1 MKASKILFT
10 VIISFLIVSSTYAQ
24 QSYTFS
30 SGLDAAKS
38 SGKKVFLYIYSESDT
53 WSKKTETDV
62 LGSDGVKKALGAFTI
77 IKLNADSPDKF
88 TYNKKEYTSS
98 DLAKQFG
105 GTGYPTFVFM
115 NSDGS
120 VISFKYNGDNTSNIS
135 GFLGADDFVDM
146 LNFFSQDKYKSSD
159 LSTIFSN

>member
-1 MKASKILFT
+1 MRSSKILFT
-10 VIISFLIVSSTYAQ
+10 AIISFLIISSTYAQ
-24 QSYTFS
+24 QSYSFN

-38 SGKKVFLYIYSESDT
+38 SGKKIFLYIYSESDS
-53 WSKKTETDV
+53 WSKKTETEI
-62 LGSDGVKKALGAFTI
+62 LATDGVKKALGAFTV

-98 DLAKQFG
+98 ELAKQFG

-115 NSDGS
+115 NPDGS

-135 GFLGADDFVDM
+135 GFIGADDFVDM
-146 LNFFSQDKYKSSD
+146 LNFFAQDKYKSSD